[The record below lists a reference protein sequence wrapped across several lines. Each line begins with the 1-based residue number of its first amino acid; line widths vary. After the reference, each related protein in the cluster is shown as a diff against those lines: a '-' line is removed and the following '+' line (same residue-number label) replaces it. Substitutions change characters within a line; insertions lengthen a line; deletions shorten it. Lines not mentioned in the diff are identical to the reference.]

1 MIRANTG
8 KLKSRDSRRRRRHH
22 RIRQKVQGTGSTP
35 RLVVNRSL
43 KHISGQIVDDEGQ
56 TTLVA
61 FSTVGADLGSLDTE
75 KEGAKSAQARV
86 AGKRLAEKAKEKGIE
101 TVVFDRG
108 GYRYHGRVQA
118 FAEGARDGGLK
129 F

>member
-1 MIRANTG
+1 M
-8 KLKSRDSRRRRRHH
+8 
-22 RIRQKVQGTGSTP
+22 
-35 RLVVNRSL
+35 
-43 KHISGQIVDDEGQ
+43 
-56 TTLVA
+56 VA

-75 KEGAKSAQARV
+75 SEGAKAARARL
-86 AGKRLAEKAKEKGIE
+86 AGKKLAEKAKKKGIE

-108 GYRYHGRVQA
+108 GYKYHGRVQA